1 MKRQKQTVIIPGFEG
16 MWTFKEIQKQNLYVH
31 IVQKWVIF
39 LLYVLFKISSMYLF
53 DIYL

>member
-1 MKRQKQTVIIPGFEG
+1 MRRQNQTVIIPGFEG
-16 MWTFKEIQKQNLYVH
+16 IWTFKEVQKQNLCMK

-53 DIYL
+53 MIYL